1 MANPTDASFLAGFDA
16 DAFRQAITSTMEMGL
31 PEAESERVTF
41 IWKTERSYTKADDK
55 GNPYDFT
62 ATPTSVSATDPVQ
75 IPAAVEFS
83 SRRPD
88 GSPIGQFE
96 NPRVVVTILDTHFPS
111 IDGANQAKLGG
122 NTYTIDF
129 VEPPVGLG
137 PVTVYRV
144 WMTAVD
150 ES

>member
-1 MANPTDASFLAGFDA
+1 MANPTDPTFLQGFDP

-31 PEAESERVTF
+31 PEDESERITF
-41 IWKTERSYTKADDK
+41 VWETERTYANADDD
-55 GNPYDFT
+55 GVPYDLD
-62 ATPTSVSATDPVQ
+62 AEPIEEDAHDNVQ
-75 IPAAVEFS
+75 IPAAIEFS

-88 GSPIGQFE
+88 GTAIGQFE
-96 NPRVVVTILDTHFPS
+96 NPRVVVTVLDTHFTE
-111 IDGANQAKLGG
+111 ITGANQALLGG

-137 PVTVYRV
+137 PVTVYRL
-144 WMTAVD
+144 WMTAID